1 MHSLYWRIFLAFW
14 AVLALIL
21 VGTVTVAVNATAHRT
36 DRPWIQRGQLY
47 AQAARAFESGGA
59 PALQGWLQSLA
70 AEPFSRTFVVGPDGR
85 EVLGRP
91 LPRNLNASPDPGGGS
106 AAHSSAAPGA
116 ISPIGGALVLVAP
129 GGESYHVVVGPVRDS
144 PRLFGELEL
153 PGVPLAILAIA
164 LAASAAVCYLLA
176 RYLAAPVD
184 RLRLATRQL
193 AAGDLDVRV
202 LPALRSRQ
210 DDLGLLA
217 ADLDAMAQ
225 RLRQLLEAKQQLLRD
240 VSHELRSPLTRLQLA
255 VSLAR
260 REHSGADRYLARIA
274 CEADRLEQ
282 LIARTLKLVRLERPP
297 NALIEPRS
305 LDIGELL
312 HNIASDVAI
321 EADARGC
328 LVNVQARERLL
339 VCGDPELLRS
349 AFENVIR
356 NAVRFSP
363 PGAVVV
369 VSARRVTERDM
380 GETVEIAVHDSGPG
394 VPEKELGLI
403 FEPFYRVDAARAH
416 QGTAGEGLGLAIA
429 ARALAVHGGTISAH
443 NMPGGGLAVVVT
455 LPLASGAG
463 ERPTAAASAGAAVS
477 ASPGA

>member
-1 MHSLYWRIFLAFW
+1 
-14 AVLALIL
+14 
-21 VGTVTVAVNATAHRT
+21 
-36 DRPWIQRGQLY
+36 
-47 AQAARAFESGGA
+47 
-59 PALQGWLQSLA
+59 
-70 AEPFSRTFVVGPDGR
+70 
-85 EVLGRP
+85 
-91 LPRNLNASPDPGGGS
+91 
-106 AAHSSAAPGA
+106 
-116 ISPIGGALVLVAP
+116 
-129 GGESYHVVVGPVRDS
+129 
-144 PRLFGELEL
+144 
-153 PGVPLAILAIA
+153 
-164 LAASAAVCYLLA
+164 
-176 RYLAAPVD
+176 
-184 RLRLATRQL
+184 
-193 AAGDLDVRV
+193 
-202 LPALRSRQ
+202 
-210 DDLGLLA
+210 
-217 ADLDAMAQ
+217 
-225 RLRQLLEAKQQLLRD
+225 
-240 VSHELRSPLTRLQLA
+240 
-255 VSLAR
+255 
-260 REHSGADRYLARIA
+260 
-274 CEADRLEQ
+274 
-282 LIARTLKLVRLERPP
+282 
-297 NALIEPRS
+297 
-305 LDIGELL
+305 
-312 HNIASDVAI
+312 
-321 EADARGC
+321 
-328 LVNVQARERLL
+328 L